1 MKGAAAPI
9 HFATR
14 GGRCAAWGRWAGGG
28 SARPGGG
35 GGGSGGGTRRPR
47 LGQAGPNGW
56 MSRAG
61 KEKFR
66 KKKKKDQWV
75 AREFWAGLILGYDE
89 KKKKIFGFWL
99 KEWYSNLKFKYL
111 QTKFELDF

>member
-1 MKGAAAPI
+1 
-9 HFATR
+9 
-14 GGRCAAWGRWAGGG
+14 
-28 SARPGGG
+28 
-35 GGGSGGGTRRPR
+35 

-89 KKKKIFGFWL
+89 KKKKIFGF
-99 KEWYSNLKFKYL
+99 
-111 QTKFELDF
+111 